1 MKKYNIIFIAAIVP
15 LLASCHFLEVEQTGK
30 TSIKAFFSDVYALD
44 ASVNGAYRLTY
55 TYYDSYM
62 VLYPEVTGDL
72 IRLASGTSTWRQQF
86 DYISDESE
94 ETTAVGYIWK
104 NGYEIVSNTNEI
116 IKYGPD
122 VADRYPTQ
130 KATVNNALAQAYF
143 LRALAHLNLCL
154 AYGQTYTYSDDASHL
169 GVAIMTTVPDV
180 KSKISRSSCNAT
192 YTQIVRDLNTALDLF
207 SDGSS
212 FDPSKASAASCKA
225 LLARVMLYMGN
236 YSEAAETA
244 QSVIDNYGLSLTP
257 RDSYVDMFCKRTSG
271 GEAIFRVNGYSAGT
285 NLRSTFDYREPKMYP
300 SAKLLGI
307 FSEDSATWPGTDIRQ
322 SLLNYNYGGVDYS
335 GVCMKFI
342 DTEDITES
350 EKHYDPFVLRLSEM
364 YLIHAEASCKLGN
377 LDVAAKD
384 IATLEARARGVAVS
398 DISLSYSDAPTLD
411 QLIERERIKELFL
424 EGHRMYDIARRHETL
439 TRDSGCGSTLL
450 ELSYP
455 DDRFILPIPLV
466 ELDANKNMQSNP
478 INSTK
483 Q

>member
-1 MKKYNIIFIAAIVP
+1 MKKYKIIFIAAIIP

-44 ASVNGAYRLTY
+44 AAVNGAYRLTY
-55 TYYDSYM
+55 TYYDTYM

-72 IRLASGTSTWRQQF
+72 VRLASGTSTWRQQF

-154 AYGQTYTYSDDASHL
+154 AYGQTYTYSDDTSHL
-169 GVAIMTTVPDV
+169 GVAIMTSVPDV

-192 YTQIVRDLNTALDLF
+192 YAQIVKDLNTALDLF
-207 SDGSS
+207 SGNSS
-212 FDPSKASAASCKA
+212 FDPYKASAAACKA
-225 LLARVMLYMGN
+225 LLSRVFLYMGK
-236 YSEAAETA
+236 YSESAELA
-244 QSVIDNYGLSLTP
+244 QSVIDDYGLSLTP
-257 RDSYVDMFCKRTSG
+257 RESYVGMFCNRQAG
-271 GEAIFRVNGYSAGT
+271 DEAILRVNGYSAGT

-307 FSEDSATWPGTDIRQ
+307 FAEDSAAWPGTDIRQ
-322 SLLNYNYGGVDYS
+322 NLLNYSYGGTDYS

-377 LDVAAKD
+377 LDAAAKD
-384 IATLEARARGVAVS
+384 IVTLEARARGVSAS
-398 DISLSYSDAPTLD
+398 DISISYSDASALD
-411 QLIERERIKELFL
+411 KLIERERIKELFL
-424 EGHRMYDIARRHETL
+424 EGHRMYDITRRHETL

-450 ELSYP
+450 ELAYP